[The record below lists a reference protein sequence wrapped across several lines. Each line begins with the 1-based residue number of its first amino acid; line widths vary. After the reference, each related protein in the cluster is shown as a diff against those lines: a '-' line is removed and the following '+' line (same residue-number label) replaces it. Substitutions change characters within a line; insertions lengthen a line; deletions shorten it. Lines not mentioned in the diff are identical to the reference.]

1 MKIAAKWL
9 TEHNWFLRTSDDGV
23 SYGGFRRK
31 RIGAW
36 NIAPNWT
43 GAPTCNDCGGFYG
56 IDDEANK
63 FCLMPRSTVE
73 LCEWRGERVVI
84 DDDKI
89 CVREYRVV
97 AINADI
103 PDEAFAACGHQVLR
117 DGAHANRIDDGQWI
131 VLGGR
136 IGAITGGVQ
145 WFFDGSTA
153 GSATITGGE
162 QRFHAGSTAC
172 SATITGGVQW
182 FFDRSTAGSATISGG
197 EQWFFDRSTA
207 GSATII
213 GDDQRFYAGSTAGSA
228 TITGGV
234 QQFYDGSTAGSATII
249 GGEQRFFDRSTA
261 RSAAITGGEQWFC
274 GTV

>member
-89 CVREYRVV
+89 CVSEYRVV
-97 AINADI
+97 AVNADI

-162 QRFHAGSTAC
+162 QRFYGDSTC
-172 SATITGGVQW
+172 SATITGGVQR
-182 FFDRSTAGSATISGG
+182 FCDRSTAGSATI
-197 EQWFFDRSTA
+197 T
-207 GSATII
+207 
-213 GDDQRFYAGSTAGSA
+213 
-228 TITGGV
+228 
-234 QQFYDGSTAGSATII
+234 

-261 RSAAITGGEQWFC
+261 GSAAITGGEQRFCGDSTCSATITGGEQRFYGDSTCSATITGGMQRFFDRSTAGSAASSGGVQWFC